1 MADRR
6 KTWTGIGLFALAGTT
21 VAAVPTAPA
30 LAGTDAAATRPA
42 DASIQGGEGLLRD
55 VILVA
60 EEGGE
65 QAGGESGEGG
75 EGGGAGVPDAGYSLN
90 STDPNE
96 YKYDAKPEIA
106 AYAAGVYASYEAAA
120 ASARTLEAAVD
131 ALLADPTDATL
142 AAARK
147 AWVEARPAYLLTEAY
162 RFYDGPIEEIEGQI
176 NAWPMNEAF
185 IDYVEGN
192 PKAGIINDPAIEI
205 SIKEIIAKN
214 QVTDENDVTTG
225 WHAVEF
231 LLWGQDLS
239 ADGPGNRPVSDFV
252 AGKDNNDRRR
262 AYLKAVTD
270 QLVADIGTV
279 EVAWA
284 PNADNYA
291 KTFLALPER
300 EAVGRILNGV
310 AVLAGFEFMSER
322 LAVALDSGDQ
332 EDEHSC
338 FSDTT
343 HQDFVYDLKG
353 IENIWNGT
361 YNGAPGPGVKGLVEK
376 LDPALAAEVSGLL
389 ADTTAKVA
397 VLGDPWDKV
406 LATPEG
412 SPERAK
418 AEEAVAALQAL
429 GEGFKKAGAKLG
441 VLVQIPSS

>member
-6 KTWTGIGLFALAGTT
+6 KTWKGIGLFALAGTT
-21 VAAVPTAPA
+21 VAGMQATPV
-30 LAGTDAAATRPA
+30 LAGAAATRPA
-42 DASIQGGEGLLRD
+42 DEAVQGGEGLLRNI
-55 VILVA
+55 ILVA
-60 EEGGE
+60 EGGE
-65 QAGGESGEGG
+65 QAGGESGGGESGG
-75 EGGGAGVPDAGYSLN
+75 EGGGAGVPDAGYALN
-90 STDPNE
+90 STDPNDF
-96 YKYDAKPEIA
+96 KYDARPEIA
-106 AYAAGVYASYEAAA
+106 AYAAGVHASYEAAVA
-120 ASARTLEAAVD
+120 GARSLQAAVD
-131 ALLADPTDATL
+131 ALLADPGEATL

-147 AWVEARPAYLLTEAY
+147 AWVAARPAYLLTETY

-192 PKAGIINDPAIEI
+192 PKAGIINDPSIEI
-205 SIKEIIAKN
+205 SIREIIEKN

-231 LLWGQDLS
+231 LLWGQDLDP
-239 ADGPGNRPVSDFV
+239 DGPGHRPASDYV

-262 AYLKAVTD
+262 AYLKDVTD
-270 QLVADIGTV
+270 QLVADIATV
-279 EVAWA
+279 ADAWA
-284 PNADNYA
+284 QNGDNYA
-291 KTFLALPER
+291 RKFLALPDR
-300 EAVGRILNGV
+300 EAVGRILNGM

-322 LAVALDSGDQ
+322 LAVGLDSGDQ

-353 IENIWNGT
+353 IENVWNGA
-361 YNGAPGPGVKGLVEK
+361 YNGAPGAAIRGLVEK
-376 LDPALAAEVSGLL
+376 VDPALATEVSGLL

-406 LATPEG
+406 LASPEG
-412 SPERAK
+412 SPERMR

-441 VLVQIPSS
+441 VLVQIPSG